1 MYKESLKTHTRE
13 IEENTKRWEGI
24 SWMGKI
30 STFLLKAFY
39 RFNTI
44 SVKTATLFFTKIEKK
59 KTQVYVKTQKPPDN
73 QRNLKQ

>member
-1 MYKESLKTHTRE
+1 MYKERLKTHTRE

-30 STFLLKAFY
+30 STILLKAFY

-59 KTQVYVKTQKPPDN
+59 TPSLCENTKAP
-73 QRNLKQ
+73 

>member
-13 IEENTKRWEGI
+13 IEENSKRWEGI

-30 STFLLKAFY
+30 RTILLKAFY

-44 SVKTATLFFTKIEKK
+44 SVKTVTVFFTKIKK
-59 KTQVYVKTQKPPDN
+59 KPQVYVKTQKPPDN
-73 QRNLKQ
+73 QRNLEQ

>member
-13 IEENTKRWEGI
+13 IEENSKRWEGI

-30 STFLLKAFY
+30 RTILLKAFY

-44 SVKTATLFFTKIEKK
+44 SVKTVTLFFTKIEKK
-59 KTQVYVKTQKPPDN
+59 KPKFM
-73 QRNLKQ
+73 